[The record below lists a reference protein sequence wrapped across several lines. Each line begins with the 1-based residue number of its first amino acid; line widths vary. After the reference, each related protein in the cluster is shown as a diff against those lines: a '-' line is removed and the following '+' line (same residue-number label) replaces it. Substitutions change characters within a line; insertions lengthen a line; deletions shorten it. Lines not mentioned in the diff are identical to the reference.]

1 MNIVGRYLAREDIVL
16 GLDVPAKTQAL
27 EEIAK
32 HLGRRHHIEHTT
44 IFNALVRREKSGS
57 TAVGHGLAIPH
68 ARIADIRQPIVFLAR
83 TKLPIKFGALDH
95 QPVSVLFVII
105 VPEHANE
112 EHLLILGAV
121 AEMFASENFRS
132 QLESA
137 TDSDTLH
144 RLFCDWIGGK

>member
-1 MNIVGRYLAREDIVL
+1 MRSSG
-16 GLDVPAKTQAL
+16 AKRVDRQP
-27 EEIAK
+27 
-32 HLGRRHHIEHTT
+32 
-44 IFNALVRREKSGS
+44 SDMGS
-57 TAVGHGLAIPH
+57 PFRT
-68 ARIADIRQPIVFLAR
+68 RIADIRQPIVFLAR